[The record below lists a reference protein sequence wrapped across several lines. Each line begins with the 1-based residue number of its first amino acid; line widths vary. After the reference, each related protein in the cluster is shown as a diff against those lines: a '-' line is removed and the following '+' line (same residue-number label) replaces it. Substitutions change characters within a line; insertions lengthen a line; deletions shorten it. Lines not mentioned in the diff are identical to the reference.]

1 MPLMVIGSI
10 LEQAESML
18 NDFPSKTGIAT
29 TMSTRN
35 IIKGRPNLDYSTM
48 CLNMGV
54 YVQLFEGTKN
64 TQLSRSVGAVAL
76 NPSNEKGG
84 YYLMYLR
91 NWMKLH
97 GFIWTELTTPE
108 EVITRTEDQGK
119 EDKKLLIK
127 KGPIFVWSPG
137 NIILDKQE

>member
-64 TQLSRSVGAVAL
+64 TQLSRSVGAVLL
-76 NPSNEKGG
+76 NP
-84 YYLMYLR
+84 
-91 NWMKLH
+91 
-97 GFIWTELTTPE
+97 
-108 EVITRTEDQGK
+108 
-119 EDKKLLIK
+119 
-127 KGPIFVWSPG
+127 
-137 NIILDKQE
+137 